1 MVSAST
7 APFSSRGNYLL
18 IFHANF
24 LRASKCRKTNIRHL
38 GLLTNSNVSGKLFS
52 TKTLRE
58 LYPKLEKNINSLQHR
73 RRLHTLE
80 ILSSFDVIPYEEKDP
95 QQKSAPQNDILWQC
109 LAIEAIEVTVEN
121 YREKTMQIRKL
132 HTMVASGRV
141 NDFYKTVAMRLCL
154 GKYILLIR

>member
-1 MVSAST
+1 LTLFWFFSNISA
-7 APFSSRGNYLL
+7 
-18 IFHANF
+18 
-24 LRASKCRKTNIRHL
+24 
-38 GLLTNSNVSGKLFS
+38 KLFS
-52 TKTLRE
+52 ADTLRE
-58 LYPKLEKNINSLQHR
+58 LYPNLEKNINSLQYR

-80 ILSSFDVIPYEEKDP
+80 ILSSFDIIPYEDNDT
-95 QQKSAPQNDILWQC
+95 QQSSTPQNDILWQC

-154 GKYILLIR
+154 GESIFNPTLG

>member
-1 MVSAST
+1 M
-7 APFSSRGNYLL
+7 
-18 IFHANF
+18 
-24 LRASKCRKTNIRHL
+24 
-38 GLLTNSNVSGKLFS
+38 FS
-52 TKTLRE
+52 TSTLQE

-80 ILSSFDVIPYEEKDP
+80 ILSSFDIIPFHDKDS
-95 QQKSAPQNDILWQC
+95 QQNAAPQNDILWQC

-132 HTMVASGRV
+132 HTMVASRRV

-154 GKYILLIR
+154 GMFMSATLNQD

>member
-1 MVSAST
+1 
-7 APFSSRGNYLL
+7 
-18 IFHANF
+18 
-24 LRASKCRKTNIRHL
+24 
-38 GLLTNSNVSGKLFS
+38 LLTLIKFHVLPISNVTGKLFS
-52 TKTLRE
+52 TNTLRE

-80 ILSSFDVIPYEEKDP
+80 ILSSFDIIPFEEKDP

-141 NDFYKTVAMRLCL
+141 NEFYKTVAMRLCL
-154 GKYILLIR
+154 GRSAFYLCLCVNVLCDFFSARY